1 MIRDESTVYH
11 PIGAGSN
18 VYKTNF
24 LEYIHSQLP
33 KNKVKISIGAQPNSI
48 PHFGTLV
55 VFNTA
60 FSLAKVLQKKFSELS
75 CSILFEMVD
84 TAPATVET
92 INSIEYQKSLKC
104 DGLTFLPT
112 YKDLL
117 KNLSKYHDISFE
129 IRGQADFNSSSSA
142 LDIINNV
149 IMNHEKIDKF
159 LAPDTQNLRIRIACP
174 ECGRS
179 DKKAK
184 NLRIQKHTL
193 FSVCPFHGE
202 FSVDYLINPQ
212 LLEYNTPLRN
222 LIRQLLYMQESVD
235 STIDYCWIR
244 LTGSDYAGFYQEQTL
259 YKAAAALGYSIEQLP
274 VIVYAPLVTDW
285 SGAKLSKSLYVKK
298 NAYRDLPTYLLDYN
312 SLIEIFGLE
321 GLYFLAQITDD
332 WINNPYKLFRSYSVD
347 YFKYMFESKLR
358 GNK

>member
-1 MIRDESTVYH
+1 MKKDESTVYH

-24 LEYIHSQLP
+24 LEYISTQLP
-33 KNKVKISIGAQPNSI
+33 KNKVKISIGAQPNSV

-60 FSLAKVLQKKFSELS
+60 FSLAKALQKKYQDLS

-84 TAPATVET
+84 TAPAMVET
-92 INSIEYQKSLKC
+92 INGIEYQKSLKC
-104 DGLTFLPT
+104 NGLAYLPV
-112 YKDLL
+112 YEELL
-117 KNLSKYHDISFE
+117 NNLGKYHDISFE
-129 IRGQADFNSSSSA
+129 IRDQAEFNISSCA
-142 LDIINNV
+142 YNIINNV
-149 IMNHEKIDKF
+149 IMNHKKVDGF
-159 LAPDTQNLRIRIACP
+159 LAPDTKNLRIRIVCP
-174 ECGRS
+174 KCGRS

-184 NLRIQKHTL
+184 NLKIQKNTL
-193 FSVCPFHGE
+193 ISACPFHGE

-222 LIRQLLYMQESVD
+222 LIRQILYMQESID
-235 STIDYCWIR
+235 PTIDYCWIR

-259 YKAAAALGYSIEQLP
+259 YKAAAALGYSVEQLP

-285 SGAKLSKSLYVKK
+285 SGAKLSKSLYVKE
-298 NAYRDLPTYLLDYN
+298 NAYRDLPTYLLDYH
-312 SLIEIFGLE
+312 SLIEVFGLE
-321 GLYFLAQITDD
+321 GLHFLAQITDD

-347 YFKYMFESKLR
+347 YFQYMFESKLR